1 MVMQQESGHPSAPKR
16 WPAVLVAIIVT
27 GLVSCSGRGHRP
39 PPLDKSLAQKA
50 LATALDAWKEGKRPE
65 SLRAHDPPI
74 VVGDPDW
81 EQGWTLLDYRPGAVS
96 WDDGSNQYS
105 EVVLTI
111 TKGREATVR
120 RTATYVISTR
130 PAITVIRE

>member
-1 MVMQQESGHPSAPKR
+1 MVVPLGLGQLTAYKR
-16 WPAVLVAIIVT
+16 WLAVLATIILA
-27 GLVSCSGRGHRP
+27 GLAGCSGRGHRP
-39 PPLDKSLAQKA
+39 PPLDKPLAQKV

-81 EQGWTLLDYRPGAVS
+81 EQGWTLLDHRPGAVS

-111 TKGREATVR
+111 KKGSEAAVQR
-120 RTATYVISTR
+120 KATYVISTR